1 MRAALFYAAYWI
13 ITVVF
18 AVFCLLLA
26 ALPGKRPLGWG
37 LWLYGSAQV
46 AALRYIAGVRIEI
59 AGRENI
65 PAEPC
70 VIAAKHQSWGDG
82 FVMLA
87 AVEHLG
93 FVAGDHLYKFPLLG
107 PILKKAGAIVLSNQG
122 GPEAHAVM
130 NGGIERLKDE
140 RRHVL
145 IYPEGHLSAPGEKHR
160 YRSGVWHL
168 YDRLERPCL
177 PVATSLGLA
186 WDRTSF
192 AKTPGT
198 VTVEF
203 LTPIE
208 PGLPKEAF
216 MTRLED
222 TIETRTGE
230 LVARGIGR

>member
-1 MRAALFYAAYWI
+1 MRAGLYYIAYWL
-13 ITVVF
+13 ITAFF
-18 AVFCLLLA
+18 ALFCLLLA
-26 ALPGKRPLGWG
+26 ALPDKRPLGWG

-46 AALRYIAGVRIEI
+46 AALRYIAGVRIEVK
-59 AGRENI
+59 GRENI

-70 VIAAKHQSWGDG
+70 VIGAKHQSWGDG

-87 AVEHLG
+87 TIEHLG

-122 GPEAHAVM
+122 GEQAQKVL
-130 NGGIERLKDE
+130 NGGIDRMREQ

-160 YRSGVWHL
+160 YRSGVFHL
-168 YDRLERPCL
+168 CEKLDRVCV
-177 PVATSLGLA
+177 PVATNLGLA
-186 WDRTSF
+186 WDRTSI

-203 LTPIE
+203 LEPIGR
-208 PGLPKEAF
+208 GLDKDDF
-216 MTRLED
+216 MARLEER
-222 TIETRTGE
+222 IETRTHQ
-230 LVARGIGR
+230 LVAKGI